1 MKVNWLTTTLLQEPK
16 LVLITNEISYRREMK
31 RLDIDIPT
39 AFVAS
44 GSDATTHLIS
54 ECRGLTALVCVLVD
68 KRGSRIQHHMV
79 LVHEAVHV
87 WRACCEAIN
96 ESAPGPEVEA
106 YAIQSISQ
114 VLIVEFE
121 RLTKGIR
128 FKRK

>member
-1 MKVNWLTTTLLQEPK
+1 MKANWLTVTLLQAPK
-16 LVLITNEISYRREMK
+16 LVLITNEASYRREMR
-31 RLDIDIPT
+31 RLGIDTPT
-39 AFVAS
+39 AFVSS
-44 GSDATTHLIS
+44 GSNATTHLLSRMS
-54 ECRGLTALVCVLVD
+54 ELTALVCVLVD
-68 KRGSRIQHHMV
+68 KRDSRVQYHMI

-87 WRACCEAIN
+87 WKACCKAIN
-96 ESAPGPEVEA
+96 ELAPGSEVEA